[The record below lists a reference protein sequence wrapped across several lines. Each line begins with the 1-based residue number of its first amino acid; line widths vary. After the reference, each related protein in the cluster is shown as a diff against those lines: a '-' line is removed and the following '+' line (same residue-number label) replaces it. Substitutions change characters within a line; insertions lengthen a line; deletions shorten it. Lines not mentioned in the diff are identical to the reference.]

1 MIFIIKTKDLE
12 DEPLLLTRLDKY
24 YIVNIIV
31 VYFPQLP
38 IAKPLVI
45 FAKYHLLCARVEF
58 FILQK
63 HTHTH
68 SPFSLTSFCVVASRC
83 FMRIHLIITDS

>member
-12 DEPLLLTRLDKY
+12 DEPLLLPRLDKY
-24 YIVNIIV
+24 YIIIIIV
-31 VYFPQLP
+31 VYFPQLS

-58 FILQK
+58 FISQK
-63 HTHTH
+63 HTHT
-68 SPFSLTSFCVVASRC
+68 FAIFVDILLRRC
-83 FMRIHLIITDS
+83 